1 MDRSWIKANIRSK
14 TFKDGVQYFIDFARA
29 RSIRGIIACPCLK
42 CCLCKRLTVDAAH
55 VDILQYGFL
64 PGYKTWTIH
73 GENSIPSQLSHP
85 NPSIVHETS
94 VGEDDIRGLVRD
106 ALGVSSLPLNNPHE
120 SDSRL
125 EGNINESNEEPGQ
138 SSKDKDIPYER
149 LLEECDK
156 ELYPGCKY
164 KVVLFQCDWVDI
176 RPSRGLKKDKYRFP
190 LVNFSRPLVH
200 TGEKLSDDPFIISSQ
215 AKQVFH
221 IDDIRDVGWSH
232 VIQTKPRDIYDM
244 GSDENKDEFESYT
257 QCMPCTIPLL
267 DDVNEAP
274 SWHRTNIEID
284 SDDE

>member
-1 MDRSWIKANIRSK
+1 M
-14 TFKDGVQYFIDFARA
+14 G
-29 RSIRGIIACPCLK
+29 
-42 CCLCKRLTVDAAH
+42 
-55 VDILQYGFL
+55 
-64 PGYKTWTIH
+64 
-73 GENSIPSQLSHP
+73 
-85 NPSIVHETS
+85 
-94 VGEDDIRGLVRD
+94 
-106 ALGVSSLPLNNPHE
+106 SSLMVI
-120 SDSRL
+120 DSLQRSGKSL
-125 EGNINESNEEPGQ
+125 RRPKIQASLWLW
-138 SSKDKDIPYER
+138 KADIIMEN
-149 LLEECDK
+149 LSC
-156 ELYPGCKY
+156 
-164 KVVLFQCDWVDI
+164 CDWVDI

-257 QCMPCTIPLL
+257 QCMPCTIPIL